1 VREGA
6 LLVAVALAVPIDARR
21 QRVGAALALAD
32 VTVPHT
38 NAADPDTP
46 RRAGPRWARPRR
58 SRANARGSISFPRA
72 FALDRR
78 TRP

>member
-46 RRAGPRWARPRR
+46 RRAALGRAAPIKGKRTWFDLVSACIRP
-58 SRANARGSISFPRA
+58 
-72 FALDRR
+72 
-78 TRP
+78 

>member
-21 QRVGAALALAD
+21 QRVGAALAPAD

-38 NAADPDTP
+38 NAADPDTRRAAP
-46 RRAGPRWARPRR
+46 RRAALGRAAPIKGKRTWFDLVSACIRP
-58 SRANARGSISFPRA
+58 
-72 FALDRR
+72 
-78 TRP
+78 